1 MEQVFLENIVI
12 IENTEPIIPE
22 ISSSYQVIA
31 NHPNDHEID
40 YQLEIGNAL
49 SFHLEVDGHF

>member
-1 MEQVFLENIVI
+1 MN
-12 IENTEPIIPE
+12 ENTEPIIPQ
-22 ISSSYQVIA
+22 ISWSYQVIA